1 MNTTLK
7 LQSSIYPNQKLSFND
22 WCETF
27 KVSSRVIKDKTPLTN
42 AQRIME
48 LWDGFHN
55 MKEKFIKRIKVEDL

>member
-7 LQSSIYPNQKLSFND
+7 LQSSIYPQNRPSIND
-22 WCETF
+22 WCREF
-27 KVSSRVIKDKTPLTN
+27 NVSSRVPKNTTPLTN

-55 MKEKFIKRIKVEDL
+55 MKEKFIKRIKNEDL

>member
-7 LQSSIYPNQKLSFND
+7 LQSSIYPENRLSFND

-27 KVSSRVIKDKTPLTN
+27 NVSTRVPKDTSPLTN

-55 MKEKFIKRIKVEDL
+55 MKERFIKRIKIEDL

>member
-7 LQSSIYPNQKLSFND
+7 LQSSIYPKNRPSMNEWCKEFN
-22 WCETF
+22 
-27 KVSSRVIKDKTPLTN
+27 VSSRVIKDTTPLNN

-55 MKEKFIKRIKVEDL
+55 MKEKFIKRMKVEEL